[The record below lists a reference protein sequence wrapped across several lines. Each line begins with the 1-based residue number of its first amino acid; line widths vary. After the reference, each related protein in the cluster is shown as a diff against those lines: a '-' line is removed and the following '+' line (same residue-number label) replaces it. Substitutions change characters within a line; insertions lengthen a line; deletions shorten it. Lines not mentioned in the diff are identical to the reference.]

1 MAFKD
6 SELSAYLRGLGK
18 RRPSGMSYFYVI
30 LQSIEMKA
38 GEIRKYSYE
47 GSFSFKFNPKE

>member
-6 SELSAYLRGLGK
+6 SELSTYLRDLGE
-18 RRPSGMSYFYVI
+18 RGVSEMTSFYVI

-38 GEIRKYSYE
+38 EEIRKYK
-47 GSFSFKFNPKE
+47 GSFSFKFSP